1 VEKLIPLGIVLGLLV
16 GLGGIF
22 ALVIRW
28 AKKSRGR
35 AAVAGWGLQ
44 LFGAGMDPLPPPQ
57 EQLEEVTRQG
67 KIKKASESGDPAG

>member
-1 VEKLIPLGIVLGLLV
+1 MEKLLPLGIVLGLLV
-16 GLGGIF
+16 SLGGIF

-28 AKKSRGR
+28 AKKSRAR

-67 KIKKASESGDPAG
+67 KIKKASESADPAG